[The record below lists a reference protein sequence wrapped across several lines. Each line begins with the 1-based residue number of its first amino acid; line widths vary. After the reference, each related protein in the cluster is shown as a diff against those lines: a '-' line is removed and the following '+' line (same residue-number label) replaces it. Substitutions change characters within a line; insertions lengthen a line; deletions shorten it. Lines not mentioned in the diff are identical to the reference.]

1 MNTFEAKEPQISR
14 NRDSFRSGL
23 KIKDTHL
30 RQSCTPLFLIQ
41 FQNASTTALH
51 ESNPNCHAY
60 SLRERESESARN
72 FYNFIFPL
80 FRESMA
86 SLKRKNSSPTPLMNF
101 QFLRFKKTK
110 VTRSPAAGKSRIS
123 QKPPSKE
130 TKSQISPTK
139 CNQMAPLFQECFFFL
154 LKKLFTDKRKKRSL
168 KLATIFPKKEN
179 QYRVKI

>member
-72 FYNFIFPL
+72 FYNFILYFP
-80 FRESMA
+80 
-86 SLKRKNSSPTPLMNF
+86 SLPRINGVSEKEKLLSNSINKFS
-101 QFLRFKKTK
+101 
-110 VTRSPAAGKSRIS
+110 I
-123 QKPPSKE
+123 
-130 TKSQISPTK
+130 
-139 CNQMAPLFQECFFFL
+139 
-154 LKKLFTDKRKKRSL
+154 
-168 KLATIFPKKEN
+168 LAIQEN
-179 QYRVKI
+179 QGHLFSSRRKIKNQPKTSK